1 LKRIM
6 ALDVG
11 FKRIGVALSDPLR
24 LTAYP
29 YKIIYRKSN
38 SETFKELLKIIDEKD
53 VDTVL
58 IGIPLNAEG
67 VETRIGE
74 KIKKF
79 SSKFQ
84 QFLKE
89 TGRQVNFVFVDES
102 YSTLEAENLC
112 KELGKKKEEIDDIA
126 AAVFLREWLA
136 SRSSS

>member
-1 LKRIM
+1 M

>member
-1 LKRIM
+1 M

-67 VETRIGE
+67 GETRIGE

>member
-1 LKRIM
+1 M

-89 TGRQVNFVFVDES
+89 TGRQVNLVFVDES

-126 AAVFLREWLA
+126 AAVFL
-136 SRSSS
+136 

>member
-1 LKRIM
+1 MKRIM